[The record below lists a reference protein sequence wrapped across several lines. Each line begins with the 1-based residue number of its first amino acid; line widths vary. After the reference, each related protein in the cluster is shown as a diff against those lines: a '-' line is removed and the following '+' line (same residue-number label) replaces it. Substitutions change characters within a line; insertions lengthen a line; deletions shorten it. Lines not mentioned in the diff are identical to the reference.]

1 METHYRSL
9 MKAVSY
15 RLISS
20 MITGGIV
27 FGATQQGLLALSV
40 AGGETII
47 KVIVFFLH
55 ERAWSAIP
63 LGKIEKSTELEELI
77 SVGE

>member
-1 METHYRSL
+1 M
-9 MKAVSY
+9 SY

-27 FGATQQGLLALSV
+27 FGATQHGLLALSV

-63 LGKIEKSTELEELI
+63 LGKIEKSAELEELI